1 MAQGNTAMWTVA
13 RDAIWVNEHENLGIG
28 GGGGGSLNGHSWAQD
43 ISEKILL
50 AYSYDHDM

>member
-13 RDAIWVNEHENLGIG
+13 RDAAWVNEHENLGI
-28 GGGGGSLNGHSWAQD
+28 GGGGSLNGHSWAQD